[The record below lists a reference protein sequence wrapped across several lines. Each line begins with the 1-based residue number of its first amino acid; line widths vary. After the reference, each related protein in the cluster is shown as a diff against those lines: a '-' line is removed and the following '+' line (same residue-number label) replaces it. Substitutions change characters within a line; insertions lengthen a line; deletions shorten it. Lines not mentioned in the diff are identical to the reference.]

1 MDEPDKYKKI
11 RTIRKQDQGNDS
23 MCSLLEIKLEINTE
37 PHYITFN
44 FINMLLTFSIFHIFR
59 KQYPF
64 PAYSISGKNSLLI
77 LGLQRASQAGLVVK
91 LPPANAG
98 DEGSIPGWRRSPRGG
113 NGNPLQCSCLENP
126 RDGGAWLAAVYGVT
140 QSQT

>member
-59 KQYPF
+59 K
-64 PAYSISGKNSLLI
+64 
-77 LGLQRASQAGLVVK
+77 
-91 LPPANAG
+91 
-98 DEGSIPGWRRSPRGG
+98 
-113 NGNPLQCSCLENP
+113 
-126 RDGGAWLAAVYGVT
+126 
-140 QSQT
+140 